1 MLQQLRGAPQCTV
14 GSASL
19 QTGHLL
25 QGSALRREG
34 SCSLQLVLPAA
45 GPPSISSYQQR
56 RGLFS
61 TARRPVLSPSSVPLW
76 PSSLRFWLSPRLL
89 WTSEGRKCLLIA
101 LWAGMEEALPVP
113 TLVFGTGGLAPGLQ
127 ALSDLKVAT
136 YWHLSL
142 FLREIHMP
150 PAAIHDLEAWP
161 QPFSKI

>member
-1 MLQQLRGAPQCTV
+1 M

-34 SCSLQLVLPAA
+34 SCSLQLVLPASPA
-45 GPPSISSYQQR
+45 TSRDGDSFPQLGILSS
-56 RGLFS
+56 LI
-61 TARRPVLSPSSVPLW
+61 LSALLW

-101 LWAGMEEALPVP
+101 LWGGMEEALLVP
-113 TLVFGTGGLAPGLQ
+113 ALVFGTGALAPGLQ
-127 ALSDLKVAT
+127 ALSDLKVGT
-136 YWHLSL
+136 YWRPSL
-142 FLREIHMP
+142 FLPEIRMP